1 MAETKNNNGMIKGKF
16 FNIKEREILPKSKL
30 IIMVVKNLTR
40 NVTEAH
46 LKEIF
51 SNYGE
56 VEGVYIPIDK
66 STSLKKP
73 YGFIE
78 FTNMENAKKAELYM
92 GGGQIDGKI
101 IDIEIL
107 DPKNYID

>member
-1 MAETKNNNGMIKGKF
+1 MTETKNNNGIKGNK
-16 FNIKEREILPKSKL
+16 FNIKEIEELPKNKL
-30 IIMVVKNLTR
+30 IVTVVKNLTR

-51 SNYGE
+51 SQYGE
-56 VEGVYIPIDK
+56 IEGAYIPIDK
-66 STSLKKP
+66 LTSLKKT

-92 GGGQIDGKI
+92 DGGQIDGKI
-101 IDIEIL
+101 IEIEII